1 MAQLRISLPN
11 FLQYCEY
18 TTQTKIDNL
27 RGKGGRERGEGERE
41 GEREEEREGG
51 SEERGGIK

>member
-11 FLQYCEY
+11 FLHYCEY

-41 GEREEEREGG
+41 EEREGG